1 MSKYIDLI
9 ETFLTEEDWFYNT
22 CKAEGGRV
30 YLRVPFT
37 GKHCHFDIVCD
48 ADDADDLI
56 MVFIYPTIYVPTDKQ
71 SLIAELICRLNHHI
85 VLGNFEFDFADSV
98 VRFKS
103 AIDIEGAELTSTLF
117 FNLFKN
123 ALLTMDQS
131 FPSFMA
137 LLYGNLSPQESTTLY
152 LQKSQDKQPD
162 DVKATIS
169 QDQNEESRLH

>member
-1 MSKYIDLI
+1 
-9 ETFLTEEDWFYNT
+9 
-22 CKAEGGRV
+22 
-30 YLRVPFT
+30 
-37 GKHCHFDIVCD
+37 
-48 ADDADDLI
+48 
-56 MVFIYPTIYVPTDKQ
+56 KQ

-85 VLGNFEFDFADSV
+85 ILGNFEFDFADSV

-103 AIDIEGAELTSTLF
+103 VIDIEGAELTSTLF
-117 FNLFKN
+117 FNLFKS

-131 FPSFMA
+131 FPAFMA

-169 QDQNEESRLH
+169 QDQSEESRLH